1 MRQPGRRPPRGS
13 ADDAAG
19 AAILSTGAGLLI
31 SLALLVRE
39 TPYTLTAF
47 TFFGQPCSC
56 SAWCFSS
63 STSRRS
69 CAGVGARGRST
80 PATSNR
86 HPGVTSIWL
95 GNDFKDCTVH
105 IVAAALSYRFK

>member
-39 TPYTLTAF
+39 TPYPLTAF
-47 TFFGQPCSC
+47 TFLGQFLLLLGMVLLLVDVAAELRRRGG
-56 SAWCFSS
+56 AW
-63 STSRRS
+63 
-69 CAGVGARGRST
+69 
-80 PATSNR
+80 PK
-86 HPGVTSIWL
+86 HPGDL
-95 GNDFKDCTVH
+95 K
-105 IVAAALSYRFK
+105 